1 MSYVRPLSLV
11 VLFNFFLA
19 IAAAAQVPQPVF
31 APAPAGPEFLSR
43 YDFHMTV
50 YHLNGDEDP
59 AERFAWDTH
68 FGGSFDILDYV
79 LGRASVNVDYEAVLG
94 SEFRPFDPNQANYTL
109 EPSLS
114 VRLGETEV
122 VAVFHHVSR
131 HLSDRPKHFAIAW
144 NMWGGRL
151 LRRATV
157 GSVTIDGALDIGR
170 VVQHS
175 FVDYTW
181 LTHGDVLVRRP
192 VSPRLGVFAHGSAQ
206 VYRVDGTIPDRG
218 TQFGMLVEAGLRVA
232 GRGGALEAFAGF
244 ERRVDAY
251 PLDRVPQNWILA
263 GFRLLSR

>member
-1 MSYVRPLSLV
+1 MSRARPLTLT
-11 VLFNFFLA
+11 LFLLL
-19 IAAAAQVPQPVF
+19 IAVPAAAQAPQPLFV
-31 APAPAGPEFLSR
+31 PAPPSPEFLSR
-43 YDFHMTV
+43 YDFHMSV
-50 YHLNGDEDP
+50 YELIGKEDP
-59 AERFAWDTH
+59 AERFSWDSH
-68 FGGSFDILDYV
+68 FGGSFDVVDYV
-79 LGRASVNVDYEAVLG
+79 VGRATVKVDYEAVLG

-114 VRLGETEV
+114 VRVGETELA
-122 VAVFHHVSR
+122 AVFHHMSR

-151 LRRATV
+151 LRRKTV
-157 GSVTIDGALDIGR
+157 GNVTIDGALDVGR

-175 FVDYTW
+175 FIDYTW
-181 LTHGDVLVRRP
+181 ITDGDVLVRRP

-206 VYRVDGTIPDRG
+206 VFCVDGTIPDRG

-251 PLDRVPQNWILA
+251 PLDRVPQNWVLA

>member
-1 MSYVRPLSLV
+1 MSHARPLTLI
-11 VLFNFFLA
+11 LFLLL
-19 IAAAAQVPQPVF
+19 IAVPAAAQVPQPVF
-31 APAPAGPEFLSR
+31 VPAPPAPEFLSR
-43 YDFHMTV
+43 YDFHMSV
-50 YHLNGDEDP
+50 YELIGSDDP
-59 AERFAWDTH
+59 AERFSWDSH
-68 FGGSFDILDYV
+68 FGGSFDIVDYV
-79 LGRASVNVDYEAVLG
+79 VGRASVKVDYEAVLG

-114 VRLGETEV
+114 VRIGETELA
-122 VAVFHHVSR
+122 AVFHHLSR

-151 LRRATV
+151 LRRTTV
-157 GSVTIDGALDIGR
+157 RSVTIDGALDVGR

-181 LTHGDVLVRRP
+181 ITDADVLVRRP

-206 VYRVDGTIPDRG
+206 VFRVDGTIPNRG
-218 TQFGMLVEAGLRVA
+218 TQFGALVEAGLRVT

-251 PLDRVPQNWILA
+251 PLDRVPQKWVLA